1 MLIWS
6 CEGIILKVCVV
17 FFIKWVYNC
26 NERKCHKWQKKSMED
41 NMREIKREIYMTKLI
56 NRKENGLIKILTGIR
71 RCGKSYLLDP
81 LFKNYLLASGIKED
95 HIIKLE
101 LDKDKNKMYHDSKKL
116 DNYIKSLIK
125 DDKMYYI
132 LLDEIQLV
140 DGFEYVLN
148 GFLYERNLDVYV
160 TGSNS
165 KFLSSDII
173 TEFRGR
179 GDEIRVFPLSFAE
192 FCMAFDGDKYEAWN
206 EYVLYGGLPLI
217 LSKKT
222 DEEKSQYLKGLFE
235 QTYIKDIIERNN
247 VQRIDI
253 IDSMINM
260 LASSVGSLTNPKK
273 MYDTFV
279 SNGEKELS
287 SNTVNLYLRYIEDS
301 FIVNKSDRYDV
312 KGKKYIQSPQ
322 KYYFSDVGLRNARL
336 NFRQQEENHI
346 MENIIYNEL
355 IIRGYNVDVGVV
367 EIRDSSGG
375 RKQLEVDFVCNLGN
389 KRYYVQS
396 ALNLDTREKTIQEE
410 RPLMNINDNFRKIIV
425 VKDNMKHWY
434 TEEGILVIGILEF
447 LLNKDSLDY

>member
-1 MLIWS
+1 M
-6 CEGIILKVCVV
+6 K
-17 FFIKWVYNC
+17 
-26 NERKCHKWQKKSMED
+26 
-41 NMREIKREIYMTKLI
+41 EIKRDVYLNKLI
-56 NRKENGLIKILTGIR
+56 SRKENGLIKIITGIR

-81 LFKNYLLASGIKED
+81 LFKNSLLESGVKPD

-101 LDKDKNKMYHDSKKL
+101 LDKEENAKYRDSHEL
-116 DNYIKSLIK
+116 NEYIKSQIK
-125 DDKMYYI
+125 DKDMYYI
-132 LLDEIQLV
+132 LLDEIQMV
-140 DGFEYVLN
+140 EGFESVLN
-148 GFLYERNLDVYV
+148 SFLYERNLDVYV

-179 GDEIRVFPLSFAE
+179 GDEIKVFPLSFAE
-192 FCMAFDGDKYEAWN
+192 YVEAFKGDKQDAWN

-222 DEEKSQYLKGLFE
+222 DEEKSKYLKDLFD
-235 QTYIKDIIERNN
+235 QTYIKDIIERNSI
-247 VQRIDI
+247 QRVDI
-253 IDSMINM
+253 LDSIINM

-273 MYDTFV
+273 IYDTFV
-279 SNGEKELS
+279 SNGEKEIS
-287 SNTVNLYLRYIEDS
+287 SNTVNSYIKYIEDS

-312 KGKKYIQSPQ
+312 KGKKYIQTPQ
-322 KYYFSDVGLRNARL
+322 KYYFSDIGLRNARL

-355 IIRGYNVDVGVV
+355 LLRGYNVDVGVV
-367 EIRDSSGG
+367 ELREGNQ

-410 RPLMNINDNFRKIIV
+410 RPLMNINDNFKKIIV
-425 VKDNMKHWY
+425 VKDNMKHWI
-434 TEEGILVIGILEF
+434 TEEGILVIGIQEF
-447 LLNKDSLDY
+447 LLDKNSLDL

>member
-1 MLIWS
+1 M
-6 CEGIILKVCVV
+6 K
-17 FFIKWVYNC
+17 
-26 NERKCHKWQKKSMED
+26 
-41 NMREIKREIYMTKLI
+41 EIKRDIYLNKLI
-56 NRKENGLIKILTGIR
+56 SRKENGLIKIITGIR

-81 LFKNYLLASGIKED
+81 LFKNHLLESGIKAD

-101 LDKDKNKMYHDSKKL
+101 LDKEENKKYRNSYEL
-116 DNYIKSLIK
+116 NEYIKSQIK
-125 DDKMYYI
+125 DKDMYYI
-132 LLDEIQLV
+132 LLDEIQMV
-140 DGFEYVLN
+140 DGFESVLN

-179 GDEIRVFPLSFAE
+179 GDEIKVFPLSFSE
-192 FCMAFDGDKYEAWN
+192 YVEAFKGDKQDAWN

-217 LSKKT
+217 LSKKS
-222 DEEKSQYLKGLFE
+222 DEEKSKYLKDLFD

-247 VQRIDI
+247 VQRVDV
-253 IDSMINM
+253 IDSIINM

-273 MYDTFV
+273 IYDTFV
-279 SNGEKELS
+279 SNGEKDIS
-287 SNTVNLYLRYIEDS
+287 SNTVNSYIKYIEDS

-312 KGKKYIQSPQ
+312 KGKKYIQTPQ
-322 KYYFSDVGLRNARL
+322 KYYFSDIGLRNARL

-355 IIRGYNVDVGVV
+355 LLRGYNVDVGVV
-367 EIRDSSGG
+367 ELREGNQ

-410 RPLMNINDNFRKIIV
+410 RPLMNINDNFKKIIV
-425 VKDNMKHWY
+425 VKENMKHWI
-434 TEEGILVIGILEF
+434 TEEGILVVGIQEF
-447 LLNKDSLDY
+447 LLDKNSLDL

>member
-1 MLIWS
+1 M
-6 CEGIILKVCVV
+6 K
-17 FFIKWVYNC
+17 
-26 NERKCHKWQKKSMED
+26 
-41 NMREIKREIYMTKLI
+41 EIKRDVYLNKLI
-56 NRKENGLIKILTGIR
+56 SRKENGLIKIITGIR
-71 RCGKSYLLDP
+71 RCGKSYLLDS
-81 LFKNYLLASGIKED
+81 LFKNHLLESGVKED

-101 LDKDKNKMYHDSKKL
+101 LDKEENIKYRDSHEL
-116 DNYIKSLIK
+116 NEYIKSQIK
-125 DDKMYYI
+125 DKNMYYI
-132 LLDEIQLV
+132 LLDEIQMV
-140 DGFEYVLN
+140 DGFESVLN

-179 GDEIRVFPLSFAE
+179 GDEIKVFPLSFSEYAE
-192 FCMAFDGDKYEAWN
+192 AFKGDKQYAWN

-222 DEEKSQYLKGLFE
+222 DEEKSKYLKDLFD

-247 VQRIDI
+247 IQRVDI
-253 IDSMINM
+253 LDSIINM

-273 MYDTFV
+273 IYDTFV
-279 SNGEKELS
+279 SNGEKEIS
-287 SNTVNLYLRYIEDS
+287 SNTVNSYIKHIEDS

-312 KGKKYIQSPQ
+312 KGKKYIQTPQ
-322 KYYFSDVGLRNARL
+322 KYYFSDIGLRNARL

-355 IIRGYNVDVGVV
+355 LLRGYNVDVGVV
-367 EIRDSSGG
+367 ELREGNQ

-410 RPLMNINDNFRKIIV
+410 RPLMNINDNFKKIIV
-425 VKDNMKHWY
+425 VKDTMKHWI
-434 TEEGILVIGILEF
+434 TEEGILVVGIQEF
-447 LLNKDSLDY
+447 LLDKNSLDL